1 MVFHDVT
8 SFATHIINCA
18 SHLRILDLKSRNYLN
33 RKRAVSKYTTTHM
46 YFTTGKRLNHNK
58 GSKSVP
64 LLMKNHLSYSPFILL
79 PQIYIA
85 FHSTF
90 PKISDIQLLSFIFY
104 TTLKLLPTW
113 LSQTLQICE
122 RSYFMLKI
130 VAKTPRISLYS
141 SYLHIKKESHDFRM
155 VFRYKLSSLYFCA
168 QLSKPHRYSI

>member
-1 MVFHDVT
+1 MF
-8 SFATHIINCA
+8 
-18 SHLRILDLKSRNYLN
+18 RY
-33 RKRAVSKYTTTHM
+33 
-46 YFTTGKRLNHNK
+46 RLNHNK

-64 LLMKNHLSYSPFILL
+64 LLMKNQLSYTPFILL
-79 PQIYIA
+79 PQVYIA
-85 FHSTF
+85 FHPTF

-141 SYLHIKKESHDFRM
+141 SYLHI
-155 VFRYKLSSLYFCA
+155 
-168 QLSKPHRYSI
+168 

>member
-1 MVFHDVT
+1 MGLIQTVCGKKVYMRR
-8 SFATHIINCA
+8 SIEINDMQR
-18 SHLRILDLKSRNYLN
+18 SSTVVISEHRKSCY
-33 RKRAVSKYTTTHM
+33 
-46 YFTTGKRLNHNK
+46 RLNHNK

-64 LLMKNHLSYSPFILL
+64 LLMKNQLSYTPFILL
-79 PQIYIA
+79 PQVSIA

-130 VAKTPRISLYS
+130 DAKTPRISLYS
-141 SYLHIKKESHDFRM
+141 SYLHI
-155 VFRYKLSSLYFCA
+155 
-168 QLSKPHRYSI
+168 

>member
-1 MVFHDVT
+1 MPNKKICVVQVT
-8 SFATHIINCA
+8 LPNQIFYPAPTLHFFLHFGQTV
-18 SHLRILDLKSRNYLN
+18 HLK
-33 RKRAVSKYTTTHM
+33 RKWKARL
-46 YFTTGKRLNHNK
+46 RLNHNK

-64 LLMKNHLSYSPFILL
+64 LFMKNQLSYTPFILL
-79 PQIYIA
+79 PQVYIA

-90 PKISDIQLLSFIFY
+90 QKNSDIQLLSFIFY

-141 SYLHIKKESHDFRM
+141 SYLHI
-155 VFRYKLSSLYFCA
+155 
-168 QLSKPHRYSI
+168 

>member
-1 MVFHDVT
+1 MCLGRLSSLTPRWMTALDTGLPRQRWNLKWYYHCHRFCG
-8 SFATHIINCA
+8 FFLLF
-18 SHLRILDLKSRNYLN
+18 LR
-33 RKRAVSKYTTTHM
+33 AECT
-46 YFTTGKRLNHNK
+46 RLNHNK

-64 LLMKNHLSYSPFILL
+64 LFVKNQLSYTPFILL
-79 PQIYIA
+79 PQVYIA

-90 PKISDIQLLSFIFY
+90 LKISDTQLLSFIFY

-141 SYLHIKKESHDFRM
+141 SYLHI
-155 VFRYKLSSLYFCA
+155 
-168 QLSKPHRYSI
+168 

>member
-1 MVFHDVT
+1 MMLDCYQRINEPFRLHCMQSAVIHTLMVV
-8 SFATHIINCA
+8 
-18 SHLRILDLKSRNYLN
+18 RNMEFI
-33 RKRAVSKYTTTHM
+33 KYI
-46 YFTTGKRLNHNK
+46 RLNHNK

-64 LLMKNHLSYSPFILL
+64 LLMKNQLSYTPFILL
-79 PQIYIA
+79 PQVYIA

-130 VAKTPRISLYS
+130 VAKTPRISLYF
-141 SYLHIKKESHDFRM
+141 SYLHI
-155 VFRYKLSSLYFCA
+155 
-168 QLSKPHRYSI
+168 